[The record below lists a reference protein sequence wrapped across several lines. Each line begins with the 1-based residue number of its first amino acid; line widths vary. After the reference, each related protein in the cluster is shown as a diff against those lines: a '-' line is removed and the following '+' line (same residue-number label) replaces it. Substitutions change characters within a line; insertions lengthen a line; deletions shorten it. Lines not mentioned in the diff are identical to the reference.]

1 MPRRHFTVGEIER
14 LIPSLESIFTQV
26 LQLRMALRREEQKL
40 ERAGVRVSGDV
51 TEQSPRSEPAAV
63 RHARA
68 MFQGYYE
75 ALSDQI
81 GRVENL
87 GGQVKDLDLGLV
99 DFPGRRGTQ
108 EILLCWKLGERALG
122 FWHPVDAGYG
132 ARKPIDDLV
141 PREPP
146 PLD

>member
-14 LIPSLESIFTQV
+14 LIPTLEQIFTQV

-40 ERAGVRVSGDV
+40 ERAGVRVSGNAQDA
-51 TEQSPRSEPAAV
+51 TSRAEPQAV

-81 GRVENL
+81 SRIEAL
-87 GGQVKDLDLGLV
+87 GGEVKDVDLGLV
-99 DFPGRRGTQ
+99 DFPGQRGTQ
-108 EILLCWKLGERALG
+108 EILLCWKLGERVLG

-132 ARKPIDDLV
+132 ARKPIDELV

-146 PLD
+146 GLD